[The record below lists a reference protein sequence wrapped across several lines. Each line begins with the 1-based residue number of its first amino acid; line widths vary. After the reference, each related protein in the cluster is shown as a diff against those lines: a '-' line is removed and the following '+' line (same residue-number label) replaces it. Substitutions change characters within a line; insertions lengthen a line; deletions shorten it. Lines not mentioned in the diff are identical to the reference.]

1 MIMKKNLINSNFFR
15 KKLTYGYSLS
25 ISILISFTLLFNSA
39 HGFVLSDTNSNAIL
53 QISSSSSNFIDEPLI
68 TNHSQMS
75 HMNMNM
81 NQPEMLKRGDIAM
94 EFNQSKISHQFR
106 VTRDGGQIKISALDS
121 NDNQTISQ
129 IKEHVKNIQKEF
141 SEGNFNRSSF
151 IHATAVPGTDVM
163 TDKKDLIDYG
173 IVEMNNGSSL
183 ILKTNDTEVI
193 DAISKFMEFQA
204 LEHKGH

>member
-1 MIMKKNLINSNFFR
+1 MSNDIKVNRIKTYFMVAVISGIFTTVLAINGS
-15 KKLTYGYSLS
+15 TSS
-25 ISILISFTLLFNSA
+25 VSA
-39 HGFVLSDTNSNAIL
+39 N
-53 QISSSSSNFIDEPLI
+53 QSSA

-81 NQPEMLKRGDIAM
+81 NQAEMLKRGDIAM
-94 EFNQSKISHQFR
+94 EFNQSKISHQFI

-121 NDNQTISQ
+121 NDNQTVFQ

-151 IHATAVPGTDVM
+151 IHSTAVPGTDVM
-163 TDKKDLIDYG
+163 TDKKELIDYG

-183 ILKTNDTEVI
+183 ILKTNNTEVI

-204 LEHKGH
+204 VEHKGH

>member
-1 MIMKKNLINSNFFR
+1 MVAVISGIFTIVLAINGS
-15 KKLTYGYSLS
+15 TSS
-25 ISILISFTLLFNSA
+25 VSA
-39 HGFVLSDTNSNAIL
+39 NQPSA
-53 QISSSSSNFIDEPLI
+53 

-81 NQPEMLKRGDIAM
+81 NMNQAEMLKRGDIAM
-94 EFNQSKISHQFR
+94 EFNQSKISHQFI

-163 TDKKDLIDYG
+163 TDKKDLINYG

-183 ILKTNDTEVI
+183 ILKTNNTEVI

-204 LEHKGH
+204 VEHKGH